1 MDEGN
6 EGKEGGGEEKIPEH
20 KIPEKQ
26 TKNTCLF
33 GLDKWSHWLD
43 LGLSFYFLIFFSL
56 FFWSIVVSFGFYGW
70 DRVG

>member
-6 EGKEGGGEEKIPEH
+6 EGKEGGGRKKSPNTKYQKNKQKIH
-20 KIPEKQ
+20 ACSGWTNGVTGWIWDY
-26 TKNTCLF
+26 LF
-33 GLDKWSHWLD
+33 IYL
-43 LGLSFYFLIFFSL
+43 FFSL